1 MRSPL
6 AVPVAGAVVALLVL
20 VGMLLTTHERRAFTL
35 GVPLYGPATT
45 LAPRDEICQAPV
57 GLPDR
62 ESDFDRVA
70 FVLATTHGRPG
81 PQVDL
86 TLKSLDGAPI
96 ARGHVPGGYA
106 PSSQIQQVVDV
117 GRVTTRTPMRVC
129 LRNAGALPVAV
140 FGSGDLASR
149 TSTAALNGTPLG
161 IDVAFSFEHAEP
173 RSSLSLLPT
182 LLNRMALWRAGWLGG
197 WTYWLLAAGVLL
209 AVPLLLFVALR
220 EVLAD
225 ASRA

>member
-6 AVPVAGAVVALLVL
+6 AVPVAGAVVAVLVL
-20 VGMLLTTHERRAFTL
+20 VVLLVTTQERRAFTL
-35 GVPLYGPATT
+35 GVPLSGAAAT

-62 ESDFDRVA
+62 ESNFDRVA
-70 FVLATTHGRPG
+70 FVLATTDARPG
-81 PQVDL
+81 PQVDV
-86 TLKSLDGAPI
+86 TLKALDGAPI
-96 ARGHVPGGYA
+96 ARGRVPGGYG
-106 PSSQIQQVVDV
+106 PDSQIEQVVDV
-117 GRVTTRTPMRVC
+117 GRVTTRTPMQVC

-161 IDVAFSFEHAEP
+161 IDVALSFEHAEP
-173 RSSLSLLPT
+173 RSALSLLPA
-182 LLNRMALWRAGWLGG
+182 LLDRMALWRAGWLGG

-209 AVPLLLFVALR
+209 VVPLLLIVALR

-225 ASRA
+225 ASRP